1 MHHNH
6 LKQSIVFLTIAALI
20 LIPFATE
27 SLAQEQAEKPGYG
40 AEKMMADAILVRPLG
55 IVATVFGT
63 AVFIVALPFSLLG
76 GNTEATYQSLVV
88 EPAKFTFQRPLG
100 DI

>member
-1 MHHNH
+1 MHKH

-27 SLAQEQAEKPGYG
+27 SLAQDKSAQTEYS
-40 AEKMMADAILVRPLG
+40 AEKMMADLLLARPVGIL
-55 IVATVFGT
+55 ATVFGS
-63 AVFIVALPFSLLG
+63 AVFIVALPFSLIG
-76 GNTEATYQSLVV
+76 GNTGATFKHLIVA
-88 EPAKFTFQRPLG
+88 PAKFTFHRPLG

>member
-1 MHHNH
+1 MLKH
-6 LKQSIVFLTIAALI
+6 LKQPIVFLTIAALI

-27 SLAQEQAEKPGYG
+27 SLAQDNSAQTEYSAG
-40 AEKMMADAILVRPLG
+40 KMMADILLVRPVG
-55 IVATVFGT
+55 IIATVFGS

-76 GNTEATYQSLVV
+76 GNTEATYKNLVV
-88 EPAKFTFQRPLG
+88 SPAKFTFQRPLG

>member
-1 MHHNH
+1 MHNH

-27 SLAQEQAEKPGYG
+27 SLAQDKSAPKEFA
-40 AEKMMADAILVRPLG
+40 AEKMVADLILVRPAG
-55 IVATVFGT
+55 ILATVFGS

-76 GNTEATYQSLVV
+76 GNTEATYQSLVAA
-88 EPAKFTFQRPLG
+88 PAKFTFQRPIG

>member
-1 MHHNH
+1 MHKH
-6 LKQSIVFLTIAALI
+6 LKQSIVFITIAALI

-27 SLAQEQAEKPGYG
+27 SLAQDKSAQADYS
-40 AEKMMADAILVRPLG
+40 AEKMIADILLVRPLG
-55 IVATVFGT
+55 IVATVFGG

-76 GNTEATYQSLVV
+76 GNTEATYQSLVAA
-88 EPAKFTFQRPLG
+88 PAKFTFQRPIG